1 MVLFALIAILLV
13 VFFSSS
19 MIEKRVRRIEELNA
33 QAVEL
38 LKEIKD
44 KDLK

>member
-1 MVLFALIAILLV
+1 MLFALIAILLV

-19 MIEKRVRRIEELNA
+19 IIEKRLKNIEKQNA
-33 QAVEL
+33 QLVEL

-44 KDLK
+44 KK